1 MNKKYRD
8 ILIRLFNIIFYMF
21 HYSNLTLPRDVY
33 DDIDRMLEDMQ
44 YEIAE
49 LEGDN
54 K

>member
-8 ILIRLFNIIFYMF
+8 ILIRLFNITFNIF
-21 HYSNLTLPRDVY
+21 HYSNLALPSDVY
-33 DDIDRMLEDMQ
+33 DDIDRALEDTQ

-49 LEGDN
+49 LGGDN